1 MQLQQPGIG
10 DPAERR
16 AEKLR
21 ERGIEY
27 DEVDGS
33 FGLLPYDEEMQML
46 KENIKEGTTSRLRP
60 ILMSS
65 LTTIL
70 GVIPMAI
77 ARGEG
82 AEVYAPLGQVIMGG
96 LTTSTFITLII
107 MPIFYFRS
115 ERRRMNRKYN
125 RRRGK

>member
-1 MQLQQPGIG
+1 
-10 DPAERR
+10 
-16 AEKLR
+16 
-21 ERGIEY
+21 
-27 DEVDGS
+27 
-33 FGLLPYDEEMQML
+33 ML

-96 LTTSTFITLII
+96 LTTSTFITLVI

-115 ERRRMNRKYN
+115 ERRRMNRKYQI
-125 RRRGK
+125 RRKK